1 MPPERHSLLR
11 VIGRDLFS
19 YGIIPLIL
27 LIAIIISAVSTVT
40 TAHESRLLTAEKIAF
55 LKKRTP

>member
-40 TAHESRLLTAEKIAF
+40 TAHESRLLTAEKDRLF
-55 LKKRTP
+55 